1 MSRSDELQETLAR
14 LLEADT
20 GDLRRLAELA
30 GGNPAT
36 FYIGTSLKGVDVRGQ
51 DLRGMILPDLDIEHA
66 RHDLDTQIDE
76 IAQDPPWIFSTSP
89 LVYLSETDLE
99 PASLH
104 RLRSLTP
111 ALYEEGDQD
120 AFLSAAEQQ
129 DGPTVILAW
138 DDVSPAARRAAGAL
152 TARDCPYVLVV
163 LESERSFA
171 KAVERRLTMPVVGR
185 VLSVPRVSRVH
196 RLRMRVL
203 TPEGMDALGV
213 LWELW
218 HDRERLFRGEDA
230 FFVRARGIGP
240 DRQIDAAAQVF
251 DRMAAMGISARDMS
265 LVAPQHNRRRPGV
278 DIDPVVQRLLR
289 GKAVSTFRP
298 HWSRTPFDIGVF
310 GDLNRL
316 RRINT
321 AFYTDTVA
329 ASLSRR
335 GVEVSG
341 GRERK
346 LIALMQIQ
354 FRLAADDGRKREALQ
369 PDLML
374 HLDMDVNDIHTVV
387 VSERADLTMIVGQLN
402 TGELWATCRDV
413 MALDAESPNLWIVIA
428 AQLRRVSRA
437 MGGAPKQ
444 AYLEWL
450 LRTAFRRDAV
460 TLRDPWRLVEALN
473 DPNFAERYELSASYL
488 EPHRFGVCARFHVRS
503 RSSDTPLPQGGILIQ
518 LTIDPDG
525 PALQEGPFAR

>member
-1 MSRSDELQETLAR
+1 MSRSDELQQTLAQ
-14 LLEADT
+14 LLEAET

-30 GGNPAT
+30 GGDPAT

-66 RHDLDTQIDE
+66 RHDLETRIDE
-76 IAQDPPWIFSTSP
+76 IAQDPPWVFSMSP
-89 LVYLSETDLE
+89 LLYLSETDLE

-120 AFLSAAEQQ
+120 AYVSAAEQH
-129 DGPTVILAW
+129 DGPIVILAW
-138 DDVSPAARRAAGAL
+138 EGVSPAARGAAAALGA
-152 TARDCPYVLVV
+152 RNCPYVLLI

-171 KAVERRLTMPVVGR
+171 GAVERRWTMPVLGP

-196 RLRMRVL
+196 RSRMRVL

-213 LWELW
+213 LFELW

-240 DRQIDAAAQVF
+240 DRQVDAAAQVF
-251 DRMAAMGISARDMS
+251 DRMADMGIAARDMS
-265 LVAPQHNRRRPGV
+265 LVAPAHLRRQGI
-278 DIDPVVQRLLR
+278 DIDPVVKRLLR
-289 GKAVSTFRP
+289 GRVVSEFRA

-310 GDLNRL
+310 GELNRL
-316 RRINT
+316 RRIN
-321 AFYTDTVA
+321 ASFYTDTVA
-329 ASLSRR
+329 VSLRRR
-335 GVEVSG
+335 GLAVSG
-341 GRERK
+341 RKERT
-346 LIALMQIQ
+346 LVALRQIS
-354 FRLAADDGRKREALQ
+354 FRLAEDDGRKRDGLQ
-369 PDLML
+369 LEHMPR
-374 HLDMDVNDIHTVV
+374 LDWDVEDINTVV
-387 VSERADLTMIVGQLN
+387 VSERADLTMIVGQLAA
-402 TGELWATCRDV
+402 GELWATCRDV
-413 MALDAESPNLWIVIA
+413 LALDSESPNLWMVIA

-450 LRTAFRRDAV
+450 LRTAFRRDAIE
-460 TLRDPWRLVEALN
+460 LRDPWPLVEVLN
-473 DPNFAERYELSASYL
+473 DPDFRERYELSASYL
-488 EPHRFGVCARFHVRS
+488 EPNRFGVRARIHVRS
-503 RSSDTPLPQGGILIQ
+503 RYSDTPLPHGGVLIQ

-525 PALQEGPFAR
+525 PAIQDGPFTR